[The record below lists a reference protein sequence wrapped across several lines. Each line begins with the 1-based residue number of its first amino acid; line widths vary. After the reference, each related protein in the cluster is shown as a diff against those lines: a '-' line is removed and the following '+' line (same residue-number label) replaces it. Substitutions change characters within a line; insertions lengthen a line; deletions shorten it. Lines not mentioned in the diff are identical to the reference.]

1 MKIWGMSTEEFA
13 ALLDESF
20 TAIKKASRTADAQHY
35 ARTRILASNL
45 ENALEK
51 IRGAARTCSTPAEDA
66 VCA

>member
-35 ARTRILASNL
+35 ARTRSLASNL

-51 IRGAARTCSTPAEDA
+51 IRDAARTCSTPAEDA

>member
-51 IRGAARTCSTPAEDA
+51 IRDAARTCSTPAEDA